1 MNVTVRGRTRHYR
14 TVTFDR
20 ARNAVLLIEQRLLP
34 HEFKIVATE
43 NFRET
48 AGAIHDMV
56 VRGAGA
62 IGATAAYGL
71 AQGALAFR
79 GHDLKK
85 FSAHIETVYQ
95 TLKAARPTAVD
106 PVNAMNGVRAAMR
119 AGKTVEEQ
127 QSLALAA
134 AEEFANE
141 DVRHCE
147 EIGRHGAK
155 LIRNGMKILTH
166 CNAGWLAFVDIGTA
180 TAPMYAAQ
188 AQGKKFHVFC
198 DETRPRSQGATL
210 TAWELAQQKISHQI
224 IADNAAGH
232 LMQRG
237 EIDLVIVGSDRTLG
251 RTGEVANKIGTYTKA
266 VLAARHKIPFYVA
279 IPLSTIDWNLK
290 RGFDIPI
297 EERHETKSWARG
309 GSRKSKKRSLSTAVQ
324 SASAKYIRV
333 ANPTS
338 GARNPGFDVTP
349 PELIT
354 GIITPVG
361 IFKPRELWKR
371 RQELGGFSQMTSAAK
386 IELASANNQISL
398 NLRRRRGSQVVRQGS
413 AKASFV
419 GSIPTLA
426 SKPNQLEL

>member
-1 MNVTVRGRTRHYR
+1 MNVTLNGQTRHYR
-14 TVTFDR
+14 TVAFDTQQ
-20 ARNAVLLIEQRLLP
+20 NAVLLIEQRLLP
-34 HEFKIVATE
+34 HEFKIVPTRD
-43 NFRET
+43 FRQT
-48 AGAIHDMV
+48 ALAIKDMV

-71 AQGALAFR
+71 AQGARAFR
-79 GHDLKK
+79 GSDLKK
-85 FSAHIETVYQ
+85 FTNHVETVYQ
-95 TLKAARPTAVD
+95 TLKDARPTAVD
-106 PVNAMNGVRAAMR
+106 PVNAMNGVRAIMR
-119 AGKTVEEQ
+119 GGETVEEQ

-141 DVRHCE
+141 DARHCA
-147 EIGRHGAK
+147 EIGEQGAK
-155 LIRNGMKILTH
+155 LIRNNMKVLTH
-166 CNAGWLAFVDIGTA
+166 CNAGWLAFVDVGSA

-210 TAWELAQQKISHQI
+210 TAWELAQQKVSHQI

-237 EIDLVIVGSDRTLG
+237 EIALVIVGSDRTLG

-290 RGFDIPI
+290 SGFDIPI
-297 EERHETKSWARG
+297 EERHESEVLGAWGIPRNPKSEARTQ
-309 GSRKSKKRSLSTAVQ
+309 KSEKSIYV
-324 SASAKYIRV
+324 RV

-349 PELIT
+349 AELIT
-354 GIITPVG
+354 GIITPAG
-361 IFKPRELWKR
+361 IFKPRELWSRR
-371 RQELGGFSQMTSAAK
+371 RQLGYEK
-386 IELASANNQISL
+386 
-398 NLRRRRGSQVVRQGS
+398 
-413 AKASFV
+413 
-419 GSIPTLA
+419 
-426 SKPNQLEL
+426 

>member
-14 TVTFDR
+14 TVSFNP
-20 ARNAVLLIEQRLLP
+20 ARNEVLLIEQRLLP
-34 HEFKIVATE
+34 HEFKIVATK
-43 NFRET
+43 NFQET
-48 AGAIHDMV
+48 AAAIRDMV

-71 AQGALAFR
+71 VQGARAFR
-79 GHDLKK
+79 GDDRDK
-85 FSAHIETVYQ
+85 FIRYLETVYRALRW
-95 TLKAARPTAVD
+95 TRPTAVD
-106 PVNAMNGVRAAMR
+106 LANALHQVIVEMGAA
-119 AGKTVEEQ
+119 KTVAGM
-127 QSLALAA
+127 QSLALATA
-134 AEEFANE
+134 GKFAGDN
-141 DVRHCE
+141 VAHCQA
-147 EIGRHGAK
+147 IGRHGAK

-166 CNAGWLAFVDIGTA
+166 CNAGWLAFVDVGTA

-210 TAWELAQQKISHQI
+210 TAWELAQQKMSHQI

-251 RTGEVANKIGTYTKA
+251 RIGEVANKIGTYTKA
-266 VLAARHKIPFYVA
+266 VLAKRHGIPFYVA
-279 IPLSTIDWNLK
+279 IPLSTIDWRLK
-290 RGFDIPI
+290 SGGEIPI
-297 EERHETKSWARG
+297 EERHESEVLGAWGTTESPKSEV
-309 GSRKSKKRSLSTAVQ
+309 RSPKL
-324 SASAKYIRV
+324 KYVRV

-349 PELIT
+349 AELIT

-371 RQELGGFSQMTSAAK
+371 RRELGFG
-386 IELASANNQISL
+386 
-398 NLRRRRGSQVVRQGS
+398 G
-413 AKASFV
+413 
-419 GSIPTLA
+419 
-426 SKPNQLEL
+426 

>member
-1 MNVTVRGRTRHYR
+1 MNVTLRGRTEHFR
-14 TVTFDR
+14 TVSFDAKTNSVR
-20 ARNAVLLIEQRLLP
+20 LIEQRLLP
-34 HEFKIVATE
+34 HEFKIIGTR

-48 AGAIHDMV
+48 ARAITDMI

-79 GHDLKK
+79 GSDLKK
-85 FSAHIETVYQ
+85 FSAHVATVCQ
-95 TLKAARPTAVD
+95 TLAEARPTAVD
-106 PVNAMNGVRAAMR
+106 PVNAMNDVRREMAR
-119 AGKTVEEQ
+119 GETVAEQ

-141 DVRHCE
+141 DARHCA

-166 CNAGWLAFVDIGTA
+166 CNAGWLAFVDIGSA
-180 TAPMYAAQ
+180 TAPIYAAQ
-188 AQGKKFHVFC
+188 AQGKAFHVFC

-210 TAWELAQQKISHQI
+210 TAWELAQQKIPHQI

-237 EIDLVIVGSDRTLG
+237 EIDLVIVGSDRVLG
-251 RTGEVANKIGTYTKA
+251 RTGEVTNKIGTYTKA

-297 EERHETKSWARG
+297 EDRHESEVLGAWGATKSG
-309 GSRKSKKRSLSTAVQ
+309 KRE
-324 SASAKYIRV
+324 YIRV
-333 ANPTS
+333 ANLGS
-338 GARNPGFDVTP
+338 GARNPSFDVTP
-349 PELIT
+349 AELIT
-354 GIITPVG
+354 GIITPAG
-361 IFKPRELWKR
+361 IFQPKELWKQR
-371 RQELGGFSQMTSAAK
+371 VSLGFT
-386 IELASANNQISL
+386 N
-398 NLRRRRGSQVVRQGS
+398 
-413 AKASFV
+413 
-419 GSIPTLA
+419 
-426 SKPNQLEL
+426 

>member
-1 MNVTVRGRTRHYR
+1 MNVTLRGRTEHFR
-14 TVTFDR
+14 TVSFDAKTNTVR
-20 ARNAVLLIEQRLLP
+20 LIEQRLLP
-34 HEFKIVATE
+34 HEFKIVGTKD
-43 NFRET
+43 FHET
-48 AGAIHDMV
+48 ARAITDMI

-62 IGATAAYGL
+62 IGSTAAYGL
-71 AQGALAFR
+71 AQGAQAFR
-79 GHDLKK
+79 GGDLKK
-85 FSAHIETVYQ
+85 FSAHVKTVYQ
-95 TLKAARPTAVD
+95 TLADARPTAVD
-106 PVNAMNGVRAAMR
+106 PVNAINDVRREMARGNNVA
-119 AGKTVEEQ
+119 EQ

-141 DVRHCE
+141 DARHCA
-147 EIGRHGAK
+147 EIGAHGAK
-155 LIRNGMKILTH
+155 LIRHGMRILTH
-166 CNAGWLAFVDIGTA
+166 CNAGWLAFVDTGTA
-180 TAPMYAAQ
+180 TAPLYAAQ

-251 RTGEVANKIGTYTKA
+251 RTGEVTNKVGTYTKA

-297 EERHETKSWARG
+297 EDRHESEVLGAWGITSRG
-309 GSRKSKKRSLSTAVQ
+309 QREYV
-324 SASAKYIRV
+324 RV

-338 GARNPGFDVTP
+338 SARNPGFDVTP

-354 GIITPVG
+354 GIITPAG
-361 IFKPRELWKR
+361 IFRPKELWPHRAK
-371 RQELGGFSQMTSAAK
+371 LGFIT
-386 IELASANNQISL
+386 
-398 NLRRRRGSQVVRQGS
+398 
-413 AKASFV
+413 
-419 GSIPTLA
+419 
-426 SKPNQLEL
+426 

>member
-1 MNVTVRGRTRHYR
+1 MNVTVRGRTQHFR

-20 ARNAVLLIEQRLLP
+20 AQNAVRLIEQRLLP
-34 HEFKIVATE
+34 HEFKIVATP
-43 NFRET
+43 NFRAT
-48 AGAIHDMV
+48 AAAISDMI

-79 GHDLKK
+79 GRDLKK
-85 FSAHIETVYQ
+85 FSAHVETVYSV
-95 TLKAARPTAVD
+95 LKDARPTAVD
-106 PVNAMNGVRAAMR
+106 PVNAMNGVRASMNK
-119 AGKTVEEQ
+119 GETVAEQ

-134 AEEFANE
+134 AEEFARE
-141 DVRHCE
+141 DVQHCE
-147 EIGRHGAK
+147 EIGQHGAK

-166 CNAGWLAFVDIGTA
+166 CNAGWLAFVDIGSA

-297 EERHETKSWARG
+297 EERHESEVLGAWGVTG
-309 GSRKSKKRSLSTAVQ
+309 GQGGKRAYV
-324 SASAKYIRV
+324 RV

-349 PELIT
+349 AELIT

-371 RQELGGFSQMTSAAK
+371 RRELGFAD
-386 IELASANNQISL
+386 
-398 NLRRRRGSQVVRQGS
+398 
-413 AKASFV
+413 
-419 GSIPTLA
+419 
-426 SKPNQLEL
+426 

>member
-1 MNVTVRGRTRHYR
+1 MNVTVRGRTQHFP

-20 ARNAVLLIEQRLLP
+20 AQNAVRLIEQRLLP
-34 HEFKIVATE
+34 HEFKIVATP
-43 NFRET
+43 NFRAT
-48 AGAIHDMV
+48 AAAITDMI

-71 AQGALAFR
+71 AQGGLAFR
-79 GHDLKK
+79 GNDLKK

-95 TLKAARPTAVD
+95 VLKNARPTAVD
-106 PVNAMNGVRAAMR
+106 PLNAMNDVRRKML
-119 AGKTVEEQ
+119 AGKTVAERQ
-127 QSLALAA
+127 FLALAA

-166 CNAGWLAFVDIGTA
+166 CNAGWLAFVDIGSA

-279 IPLSTIDWNLK
+279 IPLSTIDWNLISGLK
-290 RGFDIPI
+290 IPI
-297 EERHETKSWARG
+297 EERSEGEVLGAWG
-309 GSRKSKKRSLSTAVQ
+309 INSRRKREYV
-324 SASAKYIRV
+324 RV

-338 GARNPGFDVTP
+338 SARNPGFDVTP
-349 PELIT
+349 AELIA
-354 GIITPVG
+354 GIITPAG
-361 IFKPRELWKR
+361 IFEPQELWKR
-371 RQELGGFSQMTSAAK
+371 RHELGFGD
-386 IELASANNQISL
+386 
-398 NLRRRRGSQVVRQGS
+398 
-413 AKASFV
+413 
-419 GSIPTLA
+419 
-426 SKPNQLEL
+426 

>member
-1 MNVTVRGRTRHYR
+1 MNVTLRGRTKHFR
-14 TVTFDR
+14 TVAFD
-20 ARNAVLLIEQRLLP
+20 AAKNSVLLIEQRWLP
-34 HEFKIVATE
+34 HEFKIVATG

-48 AGAIHDMV
+48 ARAITDMV

-79 GHDLKK
+79 GGDLKK
-85 FSAHIETVYQ
+85 FSAHVDQVYQ
-95 TLKAARPTAVD
+95 TLAAARPTAVD
-106 PVNAMNGVRAAMR
+106 PVNAMNDVRRNMAA
-119 AGKTVEEQ
+119 GETVAEQ

-141 DVRHCE
+141 DVRHCAA
-147 EIGRHGAK
+147 IGQHGAK
-155 LIRNGMKILTH
+155 LIRNGMRILTH

-180 TAPMYAAQ
+180 TAPLYAAQ

-210 TAWELAQQKISHQI
+210 TAWELAQQKIFHQI

-237 EIDLVIVGSDRTLG
+237 EIDLVIVGSDRVLA
-251 RTGEVANKIGTYTKA
+251 RTGEATNKIGTYTKA
-266 VLAARHKIPFYVA
+266 VLAARHGIPFYVA
-279 IPLSTIDWNLK
+279 IPCSTIDWKLK
-290 RGFDIPI
+290 RGLDIPI
-297 EERHETKSWARG
+297 EDRHESEVLGAWGVTKSG
-309 GSRKSKKRSLSTAVQ
+309 KRE
-324 SASAKYIRV
+324 YIRV

-354 GIITPVG
+354 GIITPAG
-361 IFKPRELWKR
+361 IFKPAGIWKR
-371 RQELGGFSQMTSAAK
+371 KKELGY
-386 IELASANNQISL
+386 
-398 NLRRRRGSQVVRQGS
+398 
-413 AKASFV
+413 V
-419 GSIPTLA
+419 G
-426 SKPNQLEL
+426 